1 MNKLLNDDVKLDHSD
16 NELLSTLQKLIA
28 NNNAHES
35 RARSLETSLRQMEH
49 GFKTNY
55 NDTLTLLN
63 YSHES

>member
-1 MNKLLNDDVKLDHSD
+1 MTSELSDH
-16 NELLSTLQKLIA
+16 ELLSTLQKLIA

-35 RARSLETSLRQMEH
+35 RVRCLETSLRQMEH
-49 GFKTNY
+49 GFKTSY